1 MPNPKSNLSDVAIL
15 KKVNEGGIESLTPD
29 ELEYFAG
36 MEEAKEVK
44 KALADAA
51 VLKVKAEATGGK
63 INASNFNG
71 GYASRVEG
79 TDASGEYLTPAQ
91 RKENFKK
98 QNAVSFV
105 SGRSSGRNGVG
116 VGKNGSVA
124 LREPSKVAPE
134 DIKGEEGKNEEIEK
148 LKSILVPAF
157 AKIEGHLQSIQNTFK
172 DESKLDKKQDRKDD
186 ILEEKAAKKGRE
198 GELEGKKKPAALQ
211 LAEKAAKPVKGLF
224 DMIWG
229 FVKNILMGAAL
240 IGLINIFKNF
250 DKIKKNLIGVVNNVI
265 GFLNFLLEVIFGPI
279 LSPINSLIGG
289 LNMGFSAIFSAI
301 NSVLEAF
308 KQDPIDPWQIEAIE
322 PPQIPTIPVEPEPK
336 VPVQKAEGGGE
347 VTNVTNVTN
356 ITNEG
361 SDTSKEEEGEGDD
374 VRTAISDSSGEIDE
388 TIAQSE
394 ASLGDQISQ
403 TENLMNQIPDGEG
416 GETTPEVQIGD
427 LSDNLNK
434 GLSMPPIPKDKGS
447 SGLSMPPI
455 PKDKGVV
462 EGVQSAM
469 GGGAIQRMQGGGK
482 TKHVNASDISAK
494 EGGAVTSQSGLK
506 ISGMGPDTQL
516 LAAQPGEIVMSKK
529 AVNKIGADRLL
540 AANKSGGGDN
550 KPKMGMVK
558 GVQVSRMQGG
568 GSVSPFPE
576 GSYKGQSGQVYGDS
590 RSYGGHVGI
599 DVTENSPY
607 KSDPK
612 RPIYAPVHS
621 KVLSEEYQT
630 SGYTS
635 GLMLD
640 HGDGLQSRYV
650 HMIPMKRPGDEV
662 KAGEQIGKLLP
673 LGSSPSWNSTHL
685 HFELYKGSKLL
696 NPTSFYQGLVKG
708 QYKPSSS
715 RGTGDLDKFNAG
727 EGAKISAQVSS
738 TSSSGA
744 SLPGAPSGSKTNV
757 RVLPMGGPPGG
768 SPPGSAAA
776 ADQARVNGFSA
787 VDVNNL
793 DLLPVRSIY
802 NIVG

>member
-1 MPNPKSNLSDVAIL
+1 MPNPKSNLSEVAIL

-51 VLKVKAEATGGK
+51 VLKVKAEVTGRK

-71 GYASRVEG
+71 GYTSRVEG

-91 RKENFKK
+91 RKENFKN
-98 QNAVSFV
+98 QTAVSFV

-116 VGKNGSVA
+116 VGKNGSLA
-124 LREPSKVAPE
+124 LRSPSKVAPAV
-134 DIKGEEGKNEEIEK
+134 IRGEEGKSDELEK

-172 DESKLDKKQDRKDD
+172 DEFKLDKKQDRKDD

-198 GELEGKKKPAALQ
+198 AELEKGGKSKPLQ
-211 LAEKAAKPVKGLF
+211 IAEKALKPAKGLF
-224 DMIWG
+224 DIILD
-229 FVKNILMGAAL
+229 FVKNILLGGAL
-240 IGLINIFKNF
+240 IGLINIFQNW
-250 DKIKKNLIGVVNNVI
+250 DKIKTKIINVVNGVI
-265 GFLNFLLEVIFGPI
+265 GFLNEILKFLLGVMNPV
-279 LSPINSLIGG
+279 NALISGMN
-289 LNMGFSAIFSAI
+289 LGFSAIFGAV
-301 NSVLEAF
+301 NTVLGWF
-308 KQDPIDPWQIEAIE
+308 KQDPLEPWKIDKIPA
-322 PPQIPTIPVEPEPK
+322 PQIPLIPVPPEPESA
-336 VPVQKAEGGGE
+336 PVQKKVDGGE
-347 VTNVTNVTN
+347 VAPNVTHNVTHIN
-356 ITNEG
+356 QFESGGMLDGIQSALG
-361 SDTSKEEEGEGDD
+361 SMPSL
-374 VRTAISDSSGEIDE
+374 SFSG
-388 TIAQSE
+388 
-394 ASLGDQISQ
+394 
-403 TENLMNQIPDGEG
+403 MKG
-416 GETTPEVQIGD
+416 GGGVQ
-427 LSDNLNK
+427 NK
-434 GLSMPPIPKDKGS
+434 GINLSNI
-447 SGLSMPPI
+447 
-455 PKDKGVV
+455 
-462 EGVQSAM
+462 SAA
-469 GGGAIQRMQGGGK
+469 GGG
-482 TKHVNASDISAK
+482 S
-494 EGGAVTSQSGLK
+494 VTPQSGVK

-516 LAAQPGEIVMSKK
+516 VAAQPGEIVMSKK
-529 AVNKIGADRLL
+529 AVQTYGANNLLSMNKEA
-540 AANKSGGGDN
+540 GGTN
-550 KPKMGMVK
+550 KPKIGSILGAKVY
-558 GVQVSRMQGG
+558 GMQGG

-576 GSYKGQSGQVYGDS
+576 GSYKGQSGQVFGDQ

-599 DVTENSPY
+599 DVTENAPY
-607 KSDPK
+607 KRDPK

-673 LGSSPSWNSTHL
+673 LGKAPTWNSTHL

-738 TSSSGA
+738 TSSPGASSPPGPSTRKTNVKVVPMLPPSGSQNQGASSGA
-744 SLPGAPSGSKTNV
+744 S
-757 RVLPMGGPPGG
+757 
-768 SPPGSAAA
+768 
-776 ADQARVNGFSA
+776 ADQSRVDGFSA
-787 VDVNNL
+787 IDVNNL
-793 DLLPVRSIY
+793 DLLPVRSLY
-802 NIVG
+802 NVVG